1 MSVCQSALSI
11 GPGATGR
18 LRQRYWR
25 GIPCNDQIWAWATA
39 GGADKIETTLIAAEK
54 VLGDFLDFN
63 DFLSAVEDLLQRD
76 DLALH
81 FQMAS
86 FHPQY
91 QFAGV
96 EEADPGNYSNR
107 APYPVVQ
114 WLRTETVAKAVD
126 SSDTLAIPQANIK
139 KLQSME
145 LSELRLLFPWVK
157 WWKLEL
163 SCSYL

>member
-1 MSVCQSALSI
+1 MINLSLCPYASLPYRSGRVRLVVCGSDTEEEYL
-11 GPGATGR
+11 ATIKSELER
-18 LRQRYWR
+18 LLEE
-25 GIPCNDQIWAWATA
+25 P
-39 GGADKIETTLIAAEK
+39 DKIETTLIAAEK

-157 WWKLEL
+157 
-163 SCSYL
+163 

>member
-1 MSVCQSALSI
+1 MINLSLCPYASLPYRSGRVRLVVCGSDTEEEYL
-11 GPGATGR
+11 ATIKSELER
-18 LRQRYWR
+18 L
-25 GIPCNDQIWAWATA
+25 PEEP
-39 GGADKIETTLIAAEK
+39 DKIETTLIAAEK

-96 EEADPGNYSNR
+96 EEADPGNY
-107 APYPVVQ
+107 
-114 WLRTETVAKAVD
+114 
-126 SSDTLAIPQANIK
+126 
-139 KLQSME
+139 
-145 LSELRLLFPWVK
+145 LSLIHI
-157 WWKLEL
+157 
-163 SCSYL
+163 